1 MEADIKTIPLARLSS
16 GDDLSLQV
24 YQFSGNQSGKKV
36 YLQANLH
43 GAEIVG
49 NVVIGQLM
57 TWLRSLTREQLC
69 GEIWLVPG
77 CNPLGMNQRSH
88 FFSSGRYNPYDG
100 KDWNRIFGEHEDGE
114 RDRAKFAQQHLN
126 SSQDTIYRAYLD
138 QLQSQLDNAQ
148 SFQSSGVSYAVK
160 YGNILQSLC
169 LDADIVIDIHSSSNQ
184 GINYLFTF
192 PKQDD
197 SAKAFLLD
205 VGLVVKQP
213 EGYTFDEA
221 FIKPWLSLEETFAKL
236 GRSLNFNL
244 ESWTLEL
251 GSGMTANPQ
260 SVEKGVTGIKNY
272 LAQQGVVNISDFPL
286 PETKDHYIYLAEK
299 SQLKKYY
306 APTGGIVETYPDLKS
321 TVQVGESLYQ
331 ILELNK
337 QQQLPNLITVTAE
350 RSGFIFDVGTNQAVN
365 EGEYV
370 LSVLETGE
378 THDS

>member
-1 MEADIKTIPLARLSS
+1 MEAEIKTIPLARLSS
-16 GDDLSLQV
+16 GDELALQV
-24 YQFSGNQSGKKV
+24 YQFLGSQRGKKV

-49 NVVIGQLM
+49 NAVIGQLI
-57 TWLRSLTREQLC
+57 TWLHSLTRQQLL
-69 GEIWLVPG
+69 GEIWLVPA

-100 KDWNRIFGEHEDGE
+100 KDWNRIFSPDEDHE

-126 SSQDTIYRAYLD
+126 SSQDSIYRAYLD
-138 QLQSQLDNAQ
+138 QLQSQLDKAQ

-160 YGNILQSLC
+160 YGNVLKSLC

-184 GINYLFTF
+184 GIDYLFTF
-192 PKQDD
+192 PKQDE

-221 FIKPWLSLEETFAKL
+221 FLKPWLSLEETFAQL

-272 LAQQGVVNISDFPL
+272 LATKGVVNVSDFPL
-286 PETKDHYIYLAEK
+286 SKTKDHHIYLADK

-306 APTGGIVETYPDLKS
+306 APTGGIIETYPLIRTPVKA
-321 TVQVGESLYQ
+321 GNSLYQ

-350 RSGFIFDVGTNQAVN
+350 ESGLVFDVGKNQAVN

>member
-1 MEADIKTIPLARLSS
+1 MEAEIKTIPLARLSS
-16 GDDLSLQV
+16 GDDLALQV

-57 TWLRSLTREQLC
+57 TWLRSLTKEQLC

-100 KDWNRIFGEHEDGE
+100 KDWNRIFGEEQDHEC
-114 RDRAKFAQQHLN
+114 ATFAQQYLN
-126 SSQDTIYRAYLD
+126 SPQDTIYRAYLD

-160 YGNILQSLC
+160 YGNILQCLC
-169 LDADIVIDIHSSSNQ
+169 LDADIVIDIHSSSNE

-192 PKQDD
+192 PKQDE

-221 FIKPWLSLEETFAKL
+221 FIKPWLSLEETFAQL

-272 LAQQGVVNISDFPL
+272 LAQQGVVNVSDFPL
-286 PETKDHYIYLAEK
+286 PETKDHHIYLADK

-306 APTGGIVETYPDLKS
+306 APTGGIIETYPDLKT
-321 TVQVGESLYQ
+321 TVQAGESLYQ

-337 QQQLPNLITVTAE
+337 QQQSPNLITVTAE
-350 RSGFIFDVGTNQAVN
+350 GSGFIFDVGKNQAVN

-378 THDS
+378 NNEL

>member
-1 MEADIKTIPLARLSS
+1 MMEAEIKTIPLARLSS
-16 GDDLSLQV
+16 GDDLALQV
-24 YQFSGNQSGKKV
+24 YQFLGNQSGKKV

-49 NVVIGQLM
+49 NVVIGQLL

-69 GEIWLVPG
+69 GEVWLVPA

-100 KDWNRIFGEHEDGE
+100 KDWNRIFGENEEGE

-138 QLQSQLDNAQ
+138 HLQSQLDNAQ
-148 SFQSSGVSYAVK
+148 FQSYGVPYALK
-160 YGNILQSLC
+160 YRNILQSLC

-192 PKQDD
+192 PKQDE

-213 EGYTFDEA
+213 GGYSFDEA
-221 FIKPWLSLEETFAKL
+221 FLKPWLSLEETFAQF

-251 GSGMTANPQ
+251 GSGMTANPH
-260 SVEKGVTGIKNY
+260 SVAKGVTGIKNY
-272 LAQQGVVNISDFPL
+272 LAQQGVVNVSDFPL
-286 PETKDHYIYLAEK
+286 PETQDHHIYLADK
-299 SQLKKYY
+299 SQLKKYH
-306 APTGGIVETYPDLKS
+306 APTGGIIETYPDLKS
-321 TVQVGESLYQ
+321 TVQRGESLYQ

-337 QQQLPNLITVTAE
+337 QKQSPNLITVTAE
-350 RSGFIFDVGTNQAVN
+350 ESGFIFDVGKNQAVN

-378 THDS
+378 NYDS